1 MSKGGG
7 EVKETAQQRAM
18 TEFAVNRLQD
28 YQKRWLPLQRRL
40 AAQVSKSGASDSA
53 QRKET
58 TGRAN
63 VDSQIAFSEA
73 QGALEKKLAGAGVGL
88 GSGRQVGAESSLSD
102 DKAVSR
108 GMGQVTAD
116 QSVDDAYT
124 QALASL
130 AATGRG
136 EAAAVGSALTQQAA
150 MSATQAQADAQ
161 AALEK
166 QGAVGQAIGNVAGY
180 GLQAAMRPTPKKSPL
195 PTGTTPTVLGAQA
208 DDFYTNPQAGK

>member
-18 TEFAVNRLQD
+18 AEFASNRLQD

-40 AAQVSKSGASDSA
+40 AAQVSKSGAADST

-73 QGALEKKLAGAGVGL
+73 QSAQEKKLAGAGVGL

-136 EAAAVGSALTQQAA
+136 EAAAVGNALTQQGA

-166 QGAVGQAIGNVAGY
+166 QGAVGQAVGSLAGY
-180 GLQAAMRPTPKKSPL
+180 GMHAAMSPAPKPQAPGMS
-195 PTGTTPTVLGAQA
+195 TTPLGAQA
-208 DDFYTNPQAGK
+208 DGFTTNPQFGP

>member
-1 MSKGGG
+1 MSKGGS

-18 TEFAVNRLQD
+18 TEFAVNQLQD
-28 YQKRWLPLQRRL
+28 YTKRWLPLQKRL
-40 AAQVSKSGASDSA
+40 AAQTVESGAAGSA
-53 QRKET
+53 ARKSA

-63 VDSQIAFSEA
+63 VDTQIAFA
-73 QGALEKKLAGAGVGL
+73 GAGDALEKKLAGT
-88 GSGRQVGAESSLSD
+88 GRNPATALTGMSD
-102 DKAVSR
+102 NMATSR
-108 GMGQVTAD
+108 GMGQMTAN

-124 QALASL
+124 ETLAAL

-136 EAAAVGSALTQQAA
+136 ERAAVGNALSRQAG
-150 MSATQAQADAQ
+150 MSGAQAEADAQ
-161 AALEK
+161 SALAKET
-166 QGAVGQAIGNVAGY
+166 AVGEVAGSLAGY

>member
-40 AAQVSKSGASDSA
+40 AAQVSKSGAPDSA

-73 QGALEKKLAGAGVGL
+73 QGALEKKLAGSGVGL
-88 GSGRQVGAESSLSD
+88 GSGRQVGTESSLSD

-136 EAAAVGSALTQQAA
+136 EAAAVGNALTQQAGN
-150 MSATQAQADAQ
+150 SALQAQADAQ
-161 AALEK
+161 AALDK
-166 QGAVGQAIGNVAGY
+166 QGAIGQAVGSIAGY
-180 GLQAAMRPTPKKSPL
+180 GLQAAMRSAPKPQAPGMS
-195 PTGTTPTVLGAQA
+195 TTPLGAQA
-208 DDFYTNPQAGK
+208 DGFTTNPQFGP